1 MQESACRANEDDL
14 RQLKKQQAAE
24 KKKNKLLAEELER
37 SLEDE
42 VTLRGYSRRLEL
54 DVAAQKE
61 QLEAALERNKCERE
75 ERLKCEQF
83 IDSSLR
89 SQLIFQ
95 KKIETVVYYCDK
107 DVDISSV
114 AIFDVSPDYL
124 ESLLR
129 DVKNEKFTRFHSDSD
144 GLRAKFDFSVLE
156 HKQHQIDHQ
165 LNQYLNSIR

>member
-1 MQESACRANEDDL
+1 
-14 RQLKKQQAAE
+14 
-24 KKKNKLLAEELER
+24 
-37 SLEDE
+37 
-42 VTLRGYSRRLEL
+42 LEL
-54 DVAAQKE
+54 DIAAQKE

-95 KKIETVVYYCDK
+95 KKIETVVYYFDK
-107 DVDISSV
+107 DVDISLVS
-114 AIFDVSPDYL
+114 IFDVSPDYL

-129 DVKNEKFTRFHSDSD
+129 DVKSEKFTRFHSDSD
-144 GLRAKFDFSVLE
+144 AQRSKYDFSVLE
-156 HKQHQIDHQ
+156 HKQNQIDHQ